1 MKIAVLLSTL
11 SALVAL
17 PHVGAAEGFNHGSY
31 LKSVAIH
38 APLEG
43 FDHVVGDTRFVGYFQ
58 ALPGRCHVT
67 VFKAGAEDETLLVT
81 PIKLDLMIAAGDR
94 AELKV
99 SHGEALAIA
108 CTVDADAIAIAPQHP
123 LPNHAARL

>member
-17 PHVGAAEGFNHGSY
+17 PHVGVADGFTHESY
-31 LKSVAIH
+31 MRSVAIH
-38 APLEG
+38 APLAG
-43 FDHVVGDTRFVGYFQ
+43 FNHVVGDTRFVGYFQ

-67 VFKAGAEDETLLVT
+67 VFKAGAEGEKLVVA
-81 PIKLDLMIAAGDR
+81 PVKLDLMIAAGDR

-108 CTVDADAIAIAPQHP
+108 CTVDADAIAIAPQYA
-123 LPNHAARL
+123 LQNHAARL